1 MKRYFTLSI
10 IIIFLTIGSNV
21 FSKSGFQNFI
31 PNGQVNTCLN
41 CHFSINGGA
50 RNLFGKA
57 AENSMSNDRVRW
69 EKIFN
74 LDSDGDGFTNG
85 EELQDSKGVWTI
97 GQTAPG
103 NASLVT
109 NPGDPTSKPT
119 VSFVE
124 NESQS
129 YNSSIYPIPTNGVI
143 NLEFISDYFDKG
155 NLEIYNSNG
164 DKIYYE
170 IFDTKIGSNK
180 LMIDLNNPN
189 VNNGIYFL
197 ILRNKYFDI
206 KKRIVISK

>member
-85 EELQDSKGVWTI
+85 EELQDSKGEWTN

-170 IFDTKIGSNK
+170 IIDTKIGSNK

>member
-97 GQTAPG
+97 GQTAPE

-129 YNSSIYPIPTNGVI
+129 YNSTIYPIPTNGVI

-170 IFDTKIGSNK
+170 IIDTKIGSNK